1 MRLRSLTSALSVS
14 LPALVVAWLHAPDRL
29 RRAWCLVLAAAA
41 GATAP
46 VIRITQTSIAGAQ
59 LGLTRAAYRKPFG
72 GAPKVAKLEGGLTR
86 LDFPRSASVFFRSSG
101 GGAIGMVVWDEQ
113 YRTAARVGP
122 CSTAA
127 QLKRAYGTRL
137 RPFRLQGKVVG
148 YRLGRLFFAVEDG
161 KRVGVV
167 QLSSTALPPYAALNS
182 LSC

>member
-1 MRLRSLTSALSVS
+1 MLRLASVALSS
-14 LPALVVAWLHAPDRL
+14 
-29 RRAWCLVLAAAA
+29 LVLVGAA

-46 VIRITQTSIAGAQ
+46 VLRITQTSIAGAK
-59 LGLTRAAYRKPFG
+59 LGLLRAAYRKPFG
-72 GAPKVAKLEGGLTR
+72 GAPKVSQLEGGLTR
-86 LDFPRSASVFFRSSG
+86 LDYPRNASVFFRSSG
-101 GGAIGMVVWDEQ
+101 GGAIGIVVWGEQ

-148 YRLGRLFFAVEDG
+148 YRLDRLFFAVEDG

-167 QLSSTALPPYAALNS
+167 QLSSSALPPYAALNS
-182 LSC
+182 TSC

>member
-1 MRLRSLTSALSVS
+1 
-14 LPALVVAWLHAPDRL
+14 
-29 RRAWCLVLAAAA
+29 
-41 GATAP
+41 
-46 VIRITQTSIAGAQ
+46 
-59 LGLTRAAYRKPFG
+59 
-72 GAPKVAKLEGGLTR
+72 
-86 LDFPRSASVFFRSSG
+86 
-101 GGAIGMVVWDEQ
+101 MVVWDEQ

-137 RPFRLQGKVVG
+137 RPFRLQGKMVG

>member
-1 MRLRSLTSALSVS
+1 MLRTASVV
-14 LPALVVAWLHAPDRL
+14 LGA
-29 RRAWCLVLAAAA
+29 LVLAGAA

-46 VIRITQTSIAGAQ
+46 VLRITQISIAGAK
-59 LGLTRAAYRKPFG
+59 LGLSRTAYRKPFG
-72 GAPKVAKLEGGLTR
+72 GAPKLARLEGGLTR
-86 LDFPRSASVFFRSSG
+86 LDFPRNASVFFRSSG
-101 GGAIGMVVWDEQ
+101 GGAIGIVVWDEQ

>member
-1 MRLRSLTSALSVS
+1 M
-14 LPALVVAWLHAPDRL
+14 
-29 RRAWCLVLAAAA
+29 
-41 GATAP
+41 
-46 VIRITQTSIAGAQ
+46 
-59 LGLTRAAYRKPFG
+59 
-72 GAPKVAKLEGGLTR
+72 
-86 LDFPRSASVFFRSSG
+86 FFRSSG
-101 GGAIGMVVWDEQ
+101 GGAIGIVVWDEQ

>member
-1 MRLRSLTSALSVS
+1 VLRSACVTVV
-14 LPALVVAWLHAPDRL
+14 ALVLTGI
-29 RRAWCLVLAAAA
+29 A

-46 VIRITQTSIAGAQ
+46 VLRITQTSIAGAK
-59 LGLTRAAYRKPFG
+59 LGLPRTAYRKPFG
-72 GAPKVAKLEGGLTR
+72 GAPKTAQLEGGLTR
-86 LDFPRSASVFFRSSG
+86 LDYPRNASVFFRSTG
-101 GGAIGMVVWDEQ
+101 GGAIGIVVWGEQ
-113 YRTAARVGP
+113 YRTIARVGP

-127 QLKRAYGTRL
+127 QLKHAYGSSL

-167 QLSSTALPPYAALNS
+167 QLSSSALPSYAALNS

>member
-1 MRLRSLTSALSVS
+1 MLRTASVV
-14 LPALVVAWLHAPDRL
+14 LGA
-29 RRAWCLVLAAAA
+29 LVLAGAA

-46 VIRITQTSIAGAQ
+46 VLRITQISIAGAK
-59 LGLTRAAYRKPFG
+59 LGLSRTVYRKPFG
-72 GAPKVAKLEGGLTR
+72 GAPKLARLEGGLTR
-86 LDFPRSASVFFRSSG
+86 LDFPRNASVFFRSSG
-101 GGAIGMVVWDEQ
+101 GGAIGIVVWDEQ